1 MRAWRL
7 LLLAGLAAPLCAQS
21 PPPVSGDPRLQTV
34 EYAPDQVFRVQAVTG
49 YQVTIELNAD
59 ERVESVA
66 VGDAGAWQV
75 TANRR
80 GDHLFIKP
88 LQSGIATNMTV
99 VTTVRTYAF
108 DLLPGGAGD
117 TPYIFRFRYPGEG
130 KLAETEVEEAP
141 LADGR
146 YRLSGSRSVRP
157 SRISDDGRRTYIEW
171 PGDVALP
178 AVYAVN
184 ARSQEELVN
193 GNMRDGLYVIDSV
206 VPRLVFRID
215 AAIARA
221 TRIGG
226 GGLR

>member
-1 MRAWRL
+1 MGL
-7 LLLAGLAAPLCAQS
+7 STPLAAQV
-21 PPPVSGDPRLQTV
+21 PPPVSGDPRLLTV
-34 EYAPDQVFRVQAVTG
+34 DYALDQVFRVQAATG

-59 ERVESVA
+59 ERVESVG

-80 GDHLFIKP
+80 GDHLFVKP
-88 LQSGIATNMTV
+88 LLGGVATNMTV
-99 VTTVRTYAF
+99 VTNVRTYAF
-108 DLLPGGAGD
+108 DLLPGNVGD
-117 TPYIFRFRYPGEG
+117 MPYIYRFRYPGDG
-130 KLAETEVEEAP
+130 KVADSEVEQAP
-141 LADGR
+141 LAEGR
-146 YRLSGSRSVRP
+146 YRLSGARAVRP

-171 PGDVALP
+171 PGEAALP

-184 ARSQEELVN
+184 ARGQEELVN

-215 AAIARA
+215 AALARA

-226 GGLR
+226 NGLR